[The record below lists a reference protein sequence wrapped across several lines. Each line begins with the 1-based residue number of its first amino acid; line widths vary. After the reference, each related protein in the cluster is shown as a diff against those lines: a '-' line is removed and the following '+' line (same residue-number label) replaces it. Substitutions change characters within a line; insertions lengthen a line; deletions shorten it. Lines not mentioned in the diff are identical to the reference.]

1 MRIQEDIACSFSK
14 EVKESNIASFKT
26 LNLRKSA
33 RVLAHMDTL
42 PGVPENG
49 LIPRRLQ
56 GPLAST

>member
-1 MRIQEDIACSFSK
+1 MRVILLVSR
-14 EVKESNIASFKT
+14 
-26 LNLRKSA
+26 LLHLRKSA

-56 GPLAST
+56 GPLAGT